1 MRRVSELFEHLKG
14 HLVPSI
20 GNNFS
25 FSLIWQA
32 AELGI
37 VDTKYQYIIDHSSLI
52 GHFVNHVVCNNFL
65 VHE

>member
-1 MRRVSELFEHLKG
+1 MRRASQLFEHLKG
-14 HLVPSI
+14 HSVPSI

-25 FSLIWQA
+25 FSPIWQA
-32 AELGI
+32 AELGL
-37 VDTKYQYIIDHSSLI
+37 VDTLYQHIIDQTSLI